1 MKKILL
7 VAILVAAAGGA
18 LYYFVEIKKHPVQQ
32 EVNPGLIMKGL
43 WQVDSVVLSKKNSS
57 ESMVMM
63 VLSLD
68 SNFKNYTYDVKD
80 DSTILKKT
88 GDSILAEN
96 IRYHLKDS
104 TGIVITN
111 GGVDAQPVEL
121 TITTRE
127 KERIVLM
134 DTDSSFYYFTRKK

>member
-1 MKKILL
+1 
-7 VAILVAAAGGA
+7 
-18 LYYFVEIKKHPVQQ
+18 
-32 EVNPGLIMKGL
+32 MKGL

-80 DSTILKKT
+80 DSSILKKT

-134 DTDSSFYYFTRKK
+134 DTDSSFYHFTRKK